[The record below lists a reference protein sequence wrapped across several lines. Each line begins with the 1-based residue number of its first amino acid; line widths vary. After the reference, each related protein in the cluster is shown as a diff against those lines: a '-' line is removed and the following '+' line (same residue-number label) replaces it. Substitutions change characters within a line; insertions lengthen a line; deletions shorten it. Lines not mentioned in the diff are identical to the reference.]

1 MATNDNLTMVAN
13 LVNPEV
19 LAQIISAE
27 LRERIAF
34 TSLAP
39 IDTTLEGQ
47 PGTTVTVPR
56 FNYGG
61 DAQDVAEGQ
70 AIQYDKLTTGTTDL
84 TIKKIAKGY
93 EFTDESV
100 LSGYGDPVGEGRKQI
115 TNAMAAKVDND
126 VLNTALDATL
136 KLPVGTAIDLDLI
149 DKIEDAF
156 DDDSN
161 PYKTEDE
168 TNVTGVLFLNPK
180 DARKLRKAA
189 GSGSNGDWTRYTEL
203 GDTLLVNGVLGQLFG
218 WQIKT
223 SRKLNVG
230 TALAIKPGALRIYMK
245 RGVNAESARDIDRKL
260 TKFNADEIYGVAIY
274 DDTKL
279 LVIGDNTPVKGN
291 DGNRNGDPEPK
302 APRGSKN
309 SGSKTP
315 DKATSTTTTTP
326 SSAAAK

>member
-1 MATNDNLTMVAN
+1 MADNLTTVAD
-13 LVNPEV
+13 LVNPET
-19 LAQIISAE
+19 LAPIISAE
-27 LRERIAF
+27 LPKRIAF
-34 TSLAP
+34 TALAP

-47 PGTTVTVPR
+47 AGNTVTVPR

-61 DAQDVAEGQ
+61 DAQDVAEGA

-100 LSGYGDPVGEGRKQI
+100 LTGYGDPVGEGRKQI

-126 VLNTALDATL
+126 VLNTALDARLTL
-136 KLPVGTAIDLDLI
+136 PAGTAIDLDLI

-161 PYKTEDE
+161 PYKVEDA

-180 DARKLRKAA
+180 DARNLRKLAL
-189 GSGSNGDWTRYTEL
+189 SGTNGDWTRATEL
-203 GDTLLVNGVLGQLFG
+203 GDNVLVSGTFGQLLG
-218 WQIKT
+218 WQIVT
-223 SRKLNVG
+223 SRKLTAG

-279 LVIGDNTPVKGN
+279 LVIGDNTPITGES
-291 DGNRNGDPEPK
+291 GNRNSNPK
-302 APRGSKN
+302 PTSPRGSKN
-309 SGSKTP
+309 SGSS
-315 DKATSTTTTTP
+315 AASASTTTTTP
-326 SSAAAK
+326 SSSGTGK